1 MTSFDG
7 QNIATRRKNPVRTVP
22 CILLALAL
30 MMAILL
36 CPKTA
41 DAASFNKKAKPK
53 FKVVAC
59 MYKGGKAVLKWKK
72 VKGANKY
79 VVYRAKKKNGK
90 YKQFKAT
97 KKCQIS
103 KKSVGEFYYKVR
115 AFKGKTGGKYSAP
128 VHLFPGIGN
137 IYNSMRMTT
146 NFGFYSRTT
155 SFFYLAFRNNSK
167 RKLTIAKDA
176 ECYFYQYDPVTG
188 KLVDLN
194 ETGTVSEAVTIAKGK
209 TEALTVVAGLPLVDQ
224 GTVLVVKVPFQAGG
238 KKFYFY
244 MGREA
249 INMWIPAITK

>member
-22 CILLALAL
+22 CILLAVAL

-36 CPKTA
+36 YPKTA

-53 FKVVAC
+53 FKVATC

-72 VKGANKY
+72 VKGATKY

-97 KKCQIS
+97 KKLQIS
-103 KKSVGEFYYKVR
+103 KKSVGEYYYKVR

-128 VHLFPGIGN
+128 VHLFPGMGN

-146 NFGFYSRTT
+146 NFGFYSRTRT
-155 SFFYLAFRNNSK
+155 NFFLAFRNDSN
-167 RKLTIAKDA
+167 RLLTVAQDA
-176 ECYFYQYDPVTG
+176 TCYFYQYNPTTG

-194 ETGTVSEAVTIAKGK
+194 ETGTVYETVKIAKGK
-209 TEALTVVAGLPLVDQ
+209 VEAITINAGYPTIEE
-224 GTVLVVKVPFQAGG
+224 GTALVVKVPFKAGG
-238 KKFYFY
+238 KNFFFF
-244 MGREA
+244 MGFEPA
-249 INMWIPAITK
+249 YMWIPAITK